1 MGDGTAVGAGYTATI
16 ATVLDGA
23 AKVVKTDLGTLALS
37 GVNTY
42 TGGTA
47 VNSGTVQV
55 SRDANLGA
63 ASGALSLDGGTLAA
77 TASFDTGRAITVGL
91 GGGGI
96 NVAAST
102 SFGVTSAIGGSGAL
116 SKGGAGTLTLHADN
130 VYAGGTTITAGTLQ
144 LGAGAGGAATG
155 SISGNVANNGTLAF
169 NRGNTYTFGGLISGS
184 GGVTQLGNGA
194 TVLTANNTYTGGTT
208 ITAGVLQLGAG
219 AGGSTAGGIV
229 GDVTNN
235 GSLVV
240 NRSNTYTLGGAISGT
255 GSVTQQGNGA
265 TILTA
270 ANTYTGGTTVS
281 AGSLYVNG
289 DQTAATGAT
298 TVNNATLGGKGV
310 IGGDVTLT
318 GNSTLSPGDN
328 VAAPGTLTIKGNL
341 ALGSGTTLDYSFG
354 EANVVGGPLNDLIVV
369 AGDVSLGGKL
379 NVALSPGGSLDVGVY
394 RVISYGGTLSNAAG
408 LTLGAL
414 PTGADRTD
422 YFIQTSVDKQV
433 NLTYSNGLTLNH
445 WDGGVGPKNNSQV
458 NGGSGTWVAPGGVN
472 DNWTDV
478 GGRVNAGWN
487 QDAYAIFSGQSGTV
501 LVDSSANGAINVQ
514 GMQFAVDGYVLQ
526 GIASG
531 DKLSLKGSPAGSGP
545 NEATI
550 RVGDGT
556 AAGAG
561 YTATIATVLDGAVK
575 VVKTDLGT
583 LALSGVNT
591 YTGAR
596 RSTAARCRYPR
607 TRTWARLRARC
618 RWTVARWPRPR
629 VSTRGARSR
638 WAWATAASM
647 SRRGQPGR
655 DQRDQRQRRAEQGR
669 RGYADAA
676 RGQRLCGRHDD
687 HGRHAAAGYGRHGG
701 AIVGD
706 VANNGALAFNR
717 SDTYTFGGR
726 ISGSGAVT
734 QMGSGTTVLTADNR
748 YTGLTTIAAGTLQ
761 LGAGGATGGIVGDVV
776 NNGSLI
782 VNRGNTYAYGGAISG
797 SGSVTLQGGGATV
810 LTGDSNYT
818 GGTLISASTLQLG
831 AGGTTGSILGDVT
844 NNGALVFNRSDT
856 YAHGGAIVGS
866 GSLTQQGGGTTV
878 LTADNRYTGGTMISA
893 GALQL
898 GAGGTTGSITG
909 DVSNNG
915 ALVFNRGDAYTFGGL
930 VNGSGTLTQAGAGV
944 TVLTADHA
952 YTGGTTISAGTLRLG
967 DGGTSG
973 SVLGKIVNNA
983 ALAIDRGDLVSMTN
997 LISGSGRFMQTGAG
1011 QTVLSANNTYTGTTE
1026 GLRGRSTSMG
1036 TRAGPRAQRSCGR
1049 RPRWAAPASSV
1060 ET

>member
-1 MGDGTAVGAGYTATI
+1 M
-16 ATVLDGA
+16 
-23 AKVVKTDLGTLALS
+23 
-37 GVNTY
+37 
-42 TGGTA
+42 
-47 VNSGTVQV
+47 
-55 SRDANLGA
+55 
-63 ASGALSLDGGTLAA
+63 
-77 TASFDTGRAITVGL
+77 GL

-445 WDGGVGPKNNSQV
+445 WDGGVGPKNNSQ
-458 NGGSGTWVAPGGVN
+458 
-472 DNWTDV
+472 
-478 GGRVNAGWN
+478 
-487 QDAYAIFSGQSGTV
+487 
-501 LVDSSANGAINVQ
+501 
-514 GMQFAVDGYVLQ
+514 
-526 GIASG
+526 
-531 DKLSLKGSPAGSGP
+531 
-545 NEATI
+545 
-550 RVGDGT
+550 
-556 AAGAG
+556 
-561 YTATIATVLDGAVK
+561 
-575 VVKTDLGT
+575 
-583 LALSGVNT
+583 
-591 YTGAR
+591 
-596 RSTAARCRYPR
+596 STAARAPGWRRAASTTIGPMSAAGSTR
-607 TRTWARLRARC
+607 VGTRTPTRSSAARAARC
-618 RWTVARWPRPR
+618 W
-629 VSTRGARSR
+629 S
-638 WAWATAASM
+638 TAAPM
-647 SRRGQPGR
+647 
-655 DQRDQRQRRAEQGR
+655 
-669 RGYADAA
+669 
-676 RGQRLCGRHDD
+676 
-687 HGRHAAAGYGRHGG
+687 
-701 AIVGD
+701 
-706 VANNGALAFNR
+706 
-717 SDTYTFGGR
+717 
-726 ISGSGAVT
+726 
-734 QMGSGTTVLTADNR
+734 
-748 YTGLTTIAAGTLQ
+748 
-761 LGAGGATGGIVGDVV
+761 
-776 NNGSLI
+776 
-782 VNRGNTYAYGGAISG
+782 
-797 SGSVTLQGGGATV
+797 
-810 LTGDSNYT
+810 
-818 GGTLISASTLQLG
+818 
-831 AGGTTGSILGDVT
+831 
-844 NNGALVFNRSDT
+844 
-856 YAHGGAIVGS
+856 
-866 GSLTQQGGGTTV
+866 
-878 LTADNRYTGGTMISA
+878 
-893 GALQL
+893 
-898 GAGGTTGSITG
+898 
-909 DVSNNG
+909 
-915 ALVFNRGDAYTFGGL
+915 
-930 VNGSGTLTQAGAGV
+930 
-944 TVLTADHA
+944 
-952 YTGGTTISAGTLRLG
+952 
-967 DGGTSG
+967 
-973 SVLGKIVNNA
+973 
-983 ALAIDRGDLVSMTN
+983 
-997 LISGSGRFMQTGAG
+997 
-1011 QTVLSANNTYTGTTE
+1011 
-1026 GLRGRSTSMG
+1026 GRSTC
-1036 TRAGPRAQRSCGR
+1036 RACNSPSTAMSCRA
-1049 RPRWAAPASSV
+1049 
-1060 ET
+1060 

>member
-1 MGDGTAVGAGYTATI
+1 M
-16 ATVLDGA
+16 
-23 AKVVKTDLGTLALS
+23 
-37 GVNTY
+37 
-42 TGGTA
+42 
-47 VNSGTVQV
+47 
-55 SRDANLGA
+55 
-63 ASGALSLDGGTLAA
+63 
-77 TASFDTGRAITVGL
+77 GL

-531 DKLSLKGSPAGSGP
+531 DKLSLKGSPAGAGRTRRRSAW
-545 NEATI
+545 AT
-550 RVGDGT
+550 
-556 AAGAG
+556 
-561 YTATIATVLDGAVK
+561 
-575 VVKTDLGT
+575 
-583 LALSGVNT
+583 
-591 YTGAR
+591 AR
-596 RSTAARCRYPR
+596 RPARATRRRSPR
-607 TRTWARLRARC
+607 CLMARSRWSRRTWARWRCPASTPTPGHGGQQRHGAGIPGREPGRGFGRAVAG
-618 RWTVARWPRPR
+618 RWHAGRDREFR
-629 VSTRGARSR
+629 HGARDH
-638 WAWATAASM
+638 
-647 SRRGQPGR
+647 GGL
-655 DQRDQRQRRAEQGR
+655 GR
-669 RGYADAA
+669 R
-676 RGQRLCGRHDD
+676 RHQC
-687 HGRHAAAGYGRHGG
+687 RGG
-701 AIVGD
+701 ANLGVTSAI
-706 VANNGALAFNR
+706 N
-717 SDTYTFGGR
+717 
-726 ISGSGAVT
+726 GSGALSKGGAGTLTLHADNVYA
-734 QMGSGTTVLTADNR
+734 GGTTIT
-748 YTGLTTIAAGTLQ
+748 AGTLQ
-761 LGAGGATGGIVGDVV
+761 LG
-776 NNGSLI
+776 
-782 VNRGNTYAYGGAISG
+782 
-797 SGSVTLQGGGATV
+797 
-810 LTGDSNYT
+810 T
-818 GGTLISASTLQLG
+818 GGT
-831 AGGTTGSILGDVT
+831 
-844 NNGALVFNRSDT
+844 
-856 YAHGGAIVGS
+856 
-866 GSLTQQGGGTTV
+866 
-878 LTADNRYTGGTMISA
+878 
-893 GALQL
+893 
-898 GAGGTTGSITG
+898 
-909 DVSNNG
+909 
-915 ALVFNRGDAYTFGGL
+915 
-930 VNGSGTLTQAGAGV
+930 
-944 TVLTADHA
+944 
-952 YTGGTTISAGTLRLG
+952 
-967 DGGTSG
+967 
-973 SVLGKIVNNA
+973 
-983 ALAIDRGDLVSMTN
+983 
-997 LISGSGRFMQTGAG
+997 
-1011 QTVLSANNTYTGTTE
+1011 
-1026 GLRGRSTSMG
+1026 
-1036 TRAGPRAQRSCGR
+1036 AGPSSAMWPIMARWPSIAATPTPSAAGSAAAARSH
-1049 RPRWAAPASSV
+1049 RWAAEPPC
-1060 ET
+1060 